1 MAKDN
6 KKEIESENK
15 DLKEQPIDIKPEQ
28 EVKKDIPKHA
38 FYRG

>member
-1 MAKDN
+1 MSKDY
-6 KKEIESENK
+6 KKEIENSKE